1 MSSINGDKSRAG
13 RQRKTRFEKRER
25 NRLLR
30 KSLTAPAVI
39 APVVAPDVAPVVA
52 PSLAPVA
59 AAAVIAAAIPVA
71 AAAHIA
77 AKRPIVQYPKRTA
90 S

>member
-1 MSSINGDKSRAG
+1 MSLINGDKSRAG

-30 KSLTAPAVI
+30 QSLTAAPAVVS
-39 APVVAPDVAPVVA
+39 APPVVESSVASGV
-52 PSLAPVA
+52 APVA

-77 AKRPIVQYPKRTA
+77 AKRPIVQYPKRK